1 MTLLM
6 RSRIFGWGLCV
17 ICLATLT
24 ESRCPATEARQT
36 ALVKAVHRA
45 EAAVVNI
52 HTEKTTV
59 DKDSA
64 FTQGQGRK
72 INGMGSGIVVD
83 ERGYILTN
91 HHVIAD
97 VDAAATRVTL
107 FDGSTYKARVISYDR
122 RHDLAVIK
130 IDPSRSLPTV
140 PLGTSSDIMLGETVI
155 AIGNAF
161 GYEHTVTAGI
171 VSALS
176 RDVEVNEHQDYK
188 NLIQT
193 DASINP
199 GNSGG
204 PLINLDG
211 EVVGINVAI
220 RAGAQRIGFA
230 IPMDDARRLL
240 AKLLNPAKLSDTYHG
255 LIGRDEKSAREMKFV
270 VDGTESNSPASSAGF
285 QSGDIVLQVGSVK
298 VTDQADAERAMLG
311 YQAGQS
317 IDSVVRR
324 GTERLTLTMKLAR
337 HNTAQAV
344 AGTQPQPQAVVPAET
359 SHDKC
364 WKMAGMKLEPAQR
377 TQLGIHSTRYRGG
390 MRVLEIRG
398 ESPSAKAGIRQGDI
412 LVGLHQWETI
422 SQDNMSYI
430 FNHKQLAT
438 FGPLKFYVL
447 RGAETLYGNVTL
459 PVDGK

>member
-1 MTLLM
+1 M
-6 RSRIFGWGLCV
+6 RSRNFGLGLYV
-17 ICLATLT
+17 VWLASTAAAV
-24 ESRCPATEARQT
+24 CPGSEARQT
-36 ALVKAVHRA
+36 PLVKAVSRA
-45 EAAVVNI
+45 ESAVVNI
-52 HTEKTTV
+52 HTEKTSPT
-59 DKDSA
+59 DKDST
-64 FTQGQGRK
+64 FGPGSGRK
-72 INGMGSGIVVD
+72 INGMGSGIIVD

-130 IDPSRSLPTV
+130 IDPTRQLPTI
-140 PLGTSSDIMLGETVI
+140 PLGTSSDVKLAETVI

-176 RDVEVNEHQDYK
+176 RDVEVNEQQDYK

-230 IPMDDARRLL
+230 IPIDDARKLL
-240 AKLLNPAKLSDTYHG
+240 AKLLNPVKLSDTYHG
-255 LIGRDEKSAREMKFV
+255 LFGHDEKSSREMKFI
-270 VDGTESNSPASSAGF
+270 VDGTEASSPAHAAGF
-285 QSGDIVLQVGSVK
+285 QSGDVVMQVGTVK
-298 VTDQADAERAMLG
+298 VVDQADVERAMLG
-311 YQAGQS
+311 YQPGQS
-317 IDSVVRR
+317 VDTVVQR
-324 GTERLTLTMKLAR
+324 GRERLTLSLKLSR
-337 HNTAQAV
+337 HNGAQAV
-344 AGTQPQPQAVVPAET
+344 AGTQPAPAET
-359 SHDKC
+359 SPDRC
-364 WKMAGMKLEPAQR
+364 WTMAGMKLDPAPR

-390 MRVLEIRG
+390 MRVLDVRSG
-398 ESPSAKAGIRQGDI
+398 SPAAKAGIKKGDI

-422 SQDNMSYI
+422 SHDNISYI

-447 RGAETLYGNVTL
+447 RGAEMLYGNLAVA
-459 PVDGK
+459 VDAKPTELR